1 MVASTNRV
9 ASLVCPLS
17 VFDGCCV
24 GRLLLRREEADL
36 DLGIAGKVAVVIG
49 GESGIGAACVNVLA
63 QEGSIISSWD
73 LQCKPLED
81 AISRRVVDVTKCEQV
96 QAAWNDTEERLGPV
110 DILVHAAAIGSGY
123 FGFPFTR
130 VPVQAWRKV
139 LEVNILG
146 MANIAH
152 VAGPA
157 MQSRKSGSMVF
168 LTSIAGQIGSQTDPP
183 YSASKAANI
192 NFAQCMAK
200 DLAPHGVRVN
210 CVSPGMVKTPLNAS
224 VWEAWNTQQPS
235 ELRLTYDEWA
245 TKKIQQVVPLGRWQ
259 QAEDIAAMV
268 VFLSSPRSSE
278 VTGQT
283 INVDGGS
290 VMHS

>member
-1 MVASTNRV
+1 MVASACRI
-9 ASLVCPLS
+9 AIGVCCGGVCRS
-17 VFDGCCV
+17 
-24 GRLLLRREEADL
+24 LLRLEEAGL

-49 GESGIGAACVNVLA
+49 GESGIGAACVKLLA
-63 QEGSIISSWD
+63 QEGSIVSSWD
-73 LQCKPLED
+73 LQRKQSED
-81 AISRRVVDVTKCEQV
+81 AKAFLVVDITKSEQIE
-96 QAAWNDTEERLGPV
+96 AAWHDTEQRLGPV

-130 VPVQAWRKV
+130 VPVQAWSKV

-146 MANIAH
+146 MANVAN
-152 VAGPA
+152 VAGTA
-157 MQSRKSGSMVF
+157 MQSRKGGSIVF
-168 LTSIAGQIGSQTDPP
+168 LTSIAGQMGSQTDPP

-200 DLAPHGVRVN
+200 DLAPNGVRVN

-224 VWEAWNTQQPS
+224 VWEAWNEQQPS
-235 ELRLTYDEWA
+235 NLRLSYDLWA
-245 TKKIQQVVPLGRWQ
+245 NKKIQQLVPLGRWQ
-259 QAEDIAAMV
+259 KAEDIAAMV

>member
-1 MVASTNRV
+1 M
-9 ASLVCPLS
+9 LPQ
-17 VFDGCCV
+17 
-24 GRLLLRREEADL
+24 EEGGL
-36 DLGIAGKVAVVIG
+36 DLGISGKVAVVVG
-49 GESGIGAACVNVLA
+49 GESGIGAACVKVLA
-63 QEGSIISSWD
+63 QEGSIVSSWD
-73 LQCKPLED
+73 LQRKQSEN
-81 AISRRVVDVTKCEQV
+81 AISFQGVDVTKGEQV

-123 FGFPFTR
+123 FGFPFTH
-130 VPVQAWRKV
+130 VPVQAWHKV

-146 MANIAH
+146 MANVAY

-168 LTSIAGQIGSQTDPP
+168 LTSIAGQMGSQTDPP

-224 VWEAWNTQQPS
+224 VWEAWNAQQPS
-235 ELRLTYDEWA
+235 DVRLSYEEWA
-245 TKKIQQVVPLGRWQ
+245 TRKIRLVVPLGRWQ

>member
-9 ASLVCPLS
+9 ASLVCPLF
-17 VFDGCCV
+17 VFDGCCL
-24 GRLLLRREEADL
+24 GRLLLWHEEADL

-49 GESGIGAACVNVLA
+49 GESGIGAACVKVFN

-73 LQCKPLED
+73 LQCEQSES
-81 AISRRVVDVTKCEQV
+81 AISRRVVDVTKSEQV
-96 QAAWNDTEERLGPV
+96 QAAWNETEELLGPI
-110 DILVHAAAIGSGY
+110 DILVHAAAIGSGH

-157 MQSRKSGSMVF
+157 MQTRKSGSMVF

-224 VWEAWNTQQPS
+224 VWEAWNAQQPS

-245 TKKIQQVVPLGRWQ
+245 AKKIQQVVPLGRWQ

>member
-1 MVASTNRV
+1 LSIVASF
-9 ASLVCPLS
+9 
-17 VFDGCCV
+17 VFLLTQEEDG
-24 GRLLLRREEADL
+24 L
-36 DLGIAGKVAVVIG
+36 DLGISGKVAVVIG
-49 GESGIGAACVNVLA
+49 GESGIGAACVKVLA
-63 QEGSIISSWD
+63 QEGSIVSSWD
-73 LQCKPLED
+73 LQRKQSEN
-81 AISRRVVDVTKCEQV
+81 AISFRGVDVTKGEQV

-110 DILVHAAAIGSGY
+110 EILVHAAAIGSGY
-123 FGFPFTR
+123 FGFPFTQ
-130 VPVQAWRKV
+130 VPVEAWHKV

-146 MANIAH
+146 MANVAH

-168 LTSIAGQIGSQTDPP
+168 LTSIAGQMGSQTDPP

-224 VWEAWNTQQPS
+224 IWEAWNAQQPGD
-235 ELRLTYDEWA
+235 LRLSYEEWA
-245 TKKIQQVVPLGRWQ
+245 TRKIRLVVPLGRWQ